1 MTAWLERHRFLL
13 TFALLSLFMGISVGL
28 AKVTTTLYALHLG
41 AQGWVLGSI
50 AAAQSLGILFSSLPM
65 GVLVER
71 YGPTRLFMTG
81 SLIAGLLYLLLP
93 LLPSSLFLL
102 LMTAL
107 VSFVMPARFVSL
119 NTVFMAALERMGEA
133 RAGWYRGTHMSGMF
147 LIGPLLAAVVVQAVG
162 HAGSY
167 WLIAGMFFV
176 TIWLSPLVLSQ
187 YSAPERD
194 ERQRRA
200 GMGEVLRSVLADP
213 LARRLAW
220 QEGAIQALNMY
231 YAFYIVVI
239 AVQSLGLSAAGA
251 GSLVAVQGAAFVF
264 ALFVLGG
271 LVSRLDR
278 QAFHWGVALVMLAAL
293 TLAFASLPVWLW
305 GGGAMLG
312 LGLGLLQIQNLT
324 QFSRVGARLG
334 HGRVAGFSA
343 LAGPAGGL
351 VGGLLGGTLGQ
362 WIGLQK
368 VFLVFI
374 PLFLWLALHTRARP
388 APLPGTVA

>member
-13 TFALLSLFMGISVGL
+13 TFALLSLFMGVSVGL

-50 AAAQSLGILFSSLPM
+50 AAAQSLGLLFSSLPM

-71 YGPTRLFMTG
+71 YGPTRLFMAG

-102 LMTAL
+102 CMTAL
-107 VSFVMPARFVSL
+107 VSLVMPARFVSL

-147 LIGPLLAAVVVQAVG
+147 LIGPLLAAVVVQVLG

-167 WLIAGMFFV
+167 WLIAAMFFV
-176 TIWLSPLVLSQ
+176 TIGLSPLVLSQ
-187 YSAPERD
+187 YRAPRRD
-194 ERQRRA
+194 EGWQDA
-200 GMGEVLRSVLADP
+200 GMGEVLRGVLADP

-220 QEGAIQALNMY
+220 HEGAIQALNMY

-239 AVQSLGLSAAGA
+239 AVQSLGLPAAGA

-264 ALFVLGG
+264 ALFLLGG
-271 LVSRLDR
+271 WVGRLGR
-278 QAFHWGVALVMLAAL
+278 QALSLGALLVVLAAL
-293 TLAFASLPVWLW
+293 TLAFAARPVWLW

-312 LGLGLLQIQNLT
+312 LGLGLLQIHNLT

-343 LAGPAGGL
+343 LAGPAGSL

-362 WIGLQK
+362 WIGLQM
-368 VFLVFI
+368 VFLVFV
-374 PLFLWLALHTRARP
+374 PLFLSLALLSRRH
-388 APLPGTVA
+388 PLPCPDAA

>member
-1 MTAWLERHRFLL
+1 MTTWLERHRFLL

-102 LMTAL
+102 FMTAL

-167 WLIAGMFFV
+167 WLIAAMFLV

-220 QEGAIQALNMY
+220 QEGA
-231 YAFYIVVI
+231 
-239 AVQSLGLSAAGA
+239 
-251 GSLVAVQGAAFVF
+251 
-264 ALFVLGG
+264 
-271 LVSRLDR
+271 SRPSTCTTPSTS
-278 QAFHWGVALVMLAAL
+278 W
-293 TLAFASLPVWLW
+293 
-305 GGGAMLG
+305 
-312 LGLGLLQIQNLT
+312 
-324 QFSRVGARLG
+324 
-334 HGRVAGFSA
+334 
-343 LAGPAGGL
+343 
-351 VGGLLGGTLGQ
+351 
-362 WIGLQK
+362 
-368 VFLVFI
+368 
-374 PLFLWLALHTRARP
+374 
-388 APLPGTVA
+388 

>member
-1 MTAWLERHRFLL
+1 MTAWLERHHFLI
-13 TFALLSLFMGISVGL
+13 TFALLSSFMGISVGL

-41 AQGWVLGSI
+41 AQGWMLGSI

-71 YGPTRLFMTG
+71 YGPTRLFMAG

-102 LMTAL
+102 FMTAL
-107 VSFVMPARFVSL
+107 VSLVMPSRFVSL
-119 NTVFMAALERMGEA
+119 NTVFMAALERMGEG

-147 LIGPLLAAVVVQAVG
+147 LIGPLLAALVVQAVG

-167 WLIAGMFFV
+167 WLIAAMFFA
-176 TIWLSPLVLSQ
+176 TIWLSPRVLSQ
-187 YSAPERD
+187 YSGPARGD
-194 ERQRRA
+194 GQHKA

-220 QEGAIQALNMY
+220 QEGSIQALNIY

-239 AVQSLGLSAAGA
+239 AVQSLGLPAAGA

-264 ALFVLGG
+264 ALFLLGG
-271 LVSRLDR
+271 WVGRLGR
-278 QAFHWGVALVMLAAL
+278 QAFPLGALLVVLAASI
-293 TLAFASLPVWLW
+293 LAFAARPVWLW

-362 WIGLQK
+362 WIGLQM
-368 VFLVFI
+368 VFLVFV
-374 PLFLWLALHTRARP
+374 PLFGWLAMRSSRSP
-388 APLPGTVA
+388 VPLPDTA

>member
-1 MTAWLERHRFLL
+1 MTAWLERHRFLI
-13 TFALLSLFMGISVGL
+13 TFALLSSFMGISVGL

-41 AQGWVLGSI
+41 AQGWVLAAI
-50 AAAQSLGILFSSLPM
+50 AAAQSLGLLFSSLPM

-81 SLIAGLLYLLLP
+81 SFIAGLLYLLLP

-147 LIGPLLAAVVVQAVG
+147 LIGPLLAAVVVQAIG

-167 WLIAGMFFV
+167 WLIAAMFFV
-176 TIWLSPLVLSQ
+176 TIVLSPLVLSEYQ
-187 YSAPERD
+187 PPETAPG
-194 ERQRRA
+194 QRRA

-213 LARRLAW
+213 QARRLAW
-220 QEGAIQALNMY
+220 QEGLIQAINMY

-239 AVQSLGLSAAGA
+239 AVQSLGLPATGA

-264 ALFVLGG
+264 ALFLLGG
-271 LVSRLDR
+271 LVKRLDR
-278 QAFHWGVALVMLAAL
+278 RAFHLGVTLVMLAAL
-293 TLAFASLPVWLW
+293 TLALAPHPVWLW

-324 QFSRVGARLG
+324 QFSRIGTRLG

-343 LAGPAGGL
+343 LTGPAGGL
-351 VGGLLGGTLGQ
+351 VGSLLGGTLGQ
-362 WIGLQK
+362 WIGLQR
-368 VFLVFI
+368 VFLIFI
-374 PLFLWLALHTRARP
+374 PLFFLMALHRRRSHAL
-388 APLPGTVA
+388 LPGTT